1 METRQSKRKSTAEW
15 EVEDRSVFESGIFF
29 SARQAIRRHATGGNV
44 LIAATVLALVIA
56 NIPSLN
62 HTYFS
67 FWEQEVRLQ
76 LGDFN
81 RRCCPSSAQSEA
93 WRYPCSY
100 SI

>member
-67 FWEQEVRLQ
+67 AGLYQ
-76 LGDFN
+76 
-81 RRCCPSSAQSEA
+81 RCPHGNILLHHRS
-93 WRYPCSY
+93 
-100 SI
+100 